1 MNLNRSGFFSEIGIR
16 NMLGIPVAYTA
27 CGCLPF
33 MDKVPP
39 LPLPTLKKFGGFG
52 GRGGRAFRV
61 YFFTLSKLGNVK
73 TVVSLA

>member
-52 GRGGRAFRV
+52 GRVFRV
-61 YFFTLSKLGNVK
+61 YFFTLPKLGNVK
-73 TVVSLA
+73 PVVSLA